1 MSGRRSRTKGHQYE
15 RDTANFFKSL
25 GYENAL
31 RNVTETQFGQGI
43 DLVNTG
49 LFDVQ
54 CKRYKDYAPISKLFE
69 VPKVD
74 GRIALLFTK
83 GDRKE
88 AVVAMRQEDFAK
100 LVRGE
105 HV

>member
-1 MSGRRSRTKGHQYE
+1 MSGKRSRNKGLQYE

-25 GYENAL
+25 GYKEAL

-49 LFDVQ
+49 VFDVQ
-54 CKRYKDYAPISKLFE
+54 CKRYKDYAPISKINE
-69 VPKVD
+69 VPVVD

-83 GDRKE
+83 GDRKDSM
-88 AVVAMRQEDFAK
+88 VVLRQSDFEKIMRGNYE
-100 LVRGE
+100 
-105 HV
+105 